1 MPIYILMY
9 SFSSY
14 DPIHCSMSSF
24 NFCFLTW
31 IQISQEAGKV
41 GIPEYTHLFKNF
53 KQFDVIHTVKC
64 FQVVNE
70 AEDVFLEFPC
80 FFYDPTVFGNMISV
94 TLHFLNLACTSGS
107 SWFMYCWSLAW
118 RILNITFLA
127 CEMSVTVRLFEHY
140 LALPFFG
147 IGKKTYFF
155 QACGHC
161 WVFQIC
167 WHIECSTLTASLSGF
182 EIAQLEFHHLH

>member
-1 MPIYILMY
+1 MPKNAQTIAQCTHFTASKVILKIVQAKLQQDVNQELPDVQARFRKGRGNHQYHWITEKAREFPKNIY
-9 SFSSY
+9 
-14 DPIHCSMSSF
+14 
-24 NFCFLTW
+24 FCFLTW

-107 SWFMYCWSLAW
+107 SWFTYC
-118 RILNITFLA
+118 
-127 CEMSVTVRLFEHY
+127 
-140 LALPFFG
+140 
-147 IGKKTYFF
+147 
-155 QACGHC
+155 
-161 WVFQIC
+161 
-167 WHIECSTLTASLSGF
+167 
-182 EIAQLEFHHLH
+182 